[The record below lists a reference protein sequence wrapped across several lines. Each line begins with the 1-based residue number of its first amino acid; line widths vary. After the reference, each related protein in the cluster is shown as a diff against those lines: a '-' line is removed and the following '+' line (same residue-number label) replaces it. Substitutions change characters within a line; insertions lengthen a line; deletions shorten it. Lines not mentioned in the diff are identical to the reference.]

1 MVRRRSVARN
11 ASLLAIASGSNLGLA
26 FVSSVIVA
34 RILGPADFGVLA
46 LVLVWTQVV
55 FRLCNVRP
63 WDALIKFLTQFIHE
77 RDQERSAVIIKLA
90 VGLSVVGG
98 LLAFL
103 IVAVAAAYVA
113 RPITG
118 EDGAPVW
125 AILAAA
131 FAFLAT
137 PRETLA
143 ATLRVYDRFGA
154 VATNAIVTAAL
165 HGGLTVAAVWLGL
178 GLTGFFGAKVV
189 AEMVGGGLL
198 YVSFQRVVR
207 TRLEVSWIRA
217 PLATLGK
224 QRGELVA
231 FVRSTYLMGVVGA
244 LGRDFEV
251 VVLGFVGSTSDVG
264 IFRLAKQFYMAIF
277 ALGDPVMNA
286 LYPDVAARWLGDRA
300 ALSRF
305 LVRVTGS
312 LLGLSVLGA
321 GVGIVVAPTLI
332 TAVAGNAFAA
342 AGPVF
347 QIMIVTIP
355 AWIGLLWLPGW
366 LFSAGKPNRVLR
378 AVIVGTSA
386 KGALSVT
393 LIPAMGA
400 IGAAVAVAVASF
412 IYPVMLLLSFVRL
425 GGLQGGSEPAPQA
438 GSPPSAARPD
448 RPDEPA
454 PSPPHTLD

>member
-1 MVRRRSVARN
+1 M
-11 ASLLAIASGSNLGLA
+11 
-26 FVSSVIVA
+26 
-34 RILGPADFGVLA
+34 
-46 LVLVWTQVV
+46 LVWTQIV

-63 WDALIKFLTQFIHE
+63 WDALIKFLTQFVHE

-113 RPITG
+113 KPITG
-118 EDGAPVW
+118 EDGASVW
-125 AILAAA
+125 AILAAT
-131 FAFLAT
+131 FALLAV

-143 ATLRVYDRFGA
+143 ATLRVYDHFGT

-165 HGGLTVAAVWLGL
+165 HAGLTVAAVWLGL

-189 AEMVGGGLL
+189 AEVVGGGLL

-207 TRLEVSWIRA
+207 TELGISWMRA
-217 PLATLGK
+217 PLAILGK
-224 QRGELVA
+224 QRRELVA
-231 FVRSTYLMGVVGA
+231 FIRSTYLMGFVGA

-251 VVLGFVGSTSDVG
+251 VVLGFFGTTSDVG

-286 LYPDVAARWLGDRA
+286 LYPDVAARWVADRA

-305 LVRVTGS
+305 LVRATVS

-321 GVGIVVAPTLI
+321 GVSIVIVPIII
-332 TAVAGNAFAA
+332 TVIAGNAFAA
-342 AGPVF
+342 AGPLF

-366 LFSAGKPNRVLR
+366 LFSAGKPNYVLR

-386 KGALSVT
+386 KGALSVA

-400 IGAAVAVAVASF
+400 IGAAVAVAVASV
-412 IYPVMLLLSFVRL
+412 IYPVMLLLSLVRL
-425 GGLQGGSEPAPQA
+425 GGLRGEREPTPQ
-438 GSPPSAARPD
+438 SMSSPSASQSD

-454 PSPPHTLD
+454 STRPPTLD